1 MTILLLRGTIVNRTY
16 GRHKNQYMTILL
28 LRGIIVNRTYGRHKN
43 QYIYLFSLTI
53 WSYLLWS
60 PVTLTINRVSSDGIL
75 VNEDGYGILGGE
87 KEKRTLS
94 RNRGVCVCRHNST
107 RVNAERRYQRKARN
121 LPSGREGDISCF
133 VTSDLGCELRLLIP
147 KTRELKKVV
156 RRH

>member
-1 MTILLLRGTIVNRTY
+1 MLYIYIYIIYIPGIYLASARWQMTILLLRGT
-16 GRHKNQYMTILL
+16 
-28 LRGIIVNRTYGRHKN
+28 IVNRTYGRHKN

-133 VTSDLGCELRLLIP
+133 VTSDLSYDYCIPGTGSWSTYIEGLR
-147 KTRELKKVV
+147 
-156 RRH
+156 